1 MQAIFNNKSYCHLS
15 PTSLTRSYAA
25 PEILSGIRNLADTL
39 ASSFHSQR
47 SGGAANRRRESL
59 AECVSSYG
67 MVCDAFSVG
76 TTIRHMI
83 SGVPP
88 DKDVEEFIAHK
99 NRPLKRLLRSFK
111 KDEKKRAKVY
121 RLGSSDIPTNAED
134 LIQVLTH
141 YNPRSRATVR
151 SVTNHSFLMQSGEGE
166 VTEYTPRKKEAVVY
180 LKCGGE

>member
-1 MQAIFNNKSYCHLS
+1 
-15 PTSLTRSYAA
+15 
-25 PEILSGIRNLADTL
+25 
-39 ASSFHSQR
+39 
-47 SGGAANRRRESL
+47 
-59 AECVSSYG
+59 

-76 TTIRHMI
+76 TTIRHMVT
-83 SGVPP
+83 GVPP

-99 NRPLKRLLRSFK
+99 NRPLKKLLRSFK

-121 RLGSSDIPTNAED
+121 RFSSDIPSNAED

-166 VTEYTPRKKEAVVY
+166 VKQAEYTPRKKEAVVY

>member
-1 MQAIFNNKSYCHLS
+1 
-15 PTSLTRSYAA
+15 
-25 PEILSGIRNLADTL
+25 
-39 ASSFHSQR
+39 
-47 SGGAANRRRESL
+47 
-59 AECVSSYG
+59 

-99 NRPLKRLLRSFK
+99 KRPLKRLLKCLK

-121 RLGSSDIPTNAED
+121 RFGSDIPNNAED

-166 VTEYTPRKKEAVVY
+166 VKSAEYTPRKKEAVVY

>member
-1 MQAIFNNKSYCHLS
+1 M
-15 PTSLTRSYAA
+15 TTRSYAA

-39 ASSFHSQR
+39 TSSFHSQR

-76 TTIRHMI
+76 TTIRHLI
-83 SGVPP
+83 TGVPP
-88 DKDVEEFIAHK
+88 K
-99 NRPLKRLLRSFK
+99 SFK
-111 KDEKKRAKVY
+111 KNETKRAKVY
-121 RLGSSDIPTNAED
+121 RLDSGIPTNAKD

-166 VTEYTPRKKEAVVY
+166 VLKSAEYTPRKKESIVY
-180 LKCGGE
+180 LQCGGE

>member
-1 MQAIFNNKSYCHLS
+1 
-15 PTSLTRSYAA
+15 
-25 PEILSGIRNLADTL
+25 
-39 ASSFHSQR
+39 
-47 SGGAANRRRESL
+47 
-59 AECVSSYG
+59 

-76 TTIRHMI
+76 TTIRHMV

-99 NRPLKRLLRSFK
+99 NRPLKKLLTFK

-121 RLGSSDIPTNAED
+121 RLGSDIPTNAKD

-151 SVTNHSFLMQSGEGE
+151 SVTNHSFLMQSGGGE
-166 VTEYTPRKKEAVVY
+166 VLKSAEYTPRKKEAIVY

>member
-1 MQAIFNNKSYCHLS
+1 M
-15 PTSLTRSYAA
+15 TTRSYAA
-25 PEILSGIRNLADTL
+25 PEILSGIRNLADALT
-39 ASSFHSQR
+39 SSFHSQR

-83 SGVPP
+83 TGVPP

-99 NRPLKRLLRSFK
+99 NRPLKKLLKSFK
-111 KDEKKRAKVY
+111 KDDMKRAKIY
-121 RLGSSDIPTNAED
+121 RLGSGIPTNAKD

-166 VTEYTPRKKEAVVY
+166 VKSAEYTPRKKEAVVY

>member
-1 MQAIFNNKSYCHLS
+1 MLVAIVWNYLLI
-15 PTSLTRSYAA
+15 PLGTRSYAA

-39 ASSFHSQR
+39 TSSFHSQR
-47 SGGAANRRRESL
+47 SGSAANRRKESL

-76 TTIRHMI
+76 TTIRHMV

-99 NRPLKRLLRSFK
+99 NRPLKKLLKSFK
-111 KDEKKRAKVY
+111 KEGEKKRAKVY
-121 RLGSSDIPTNAED
+121 RFGSEIPNNAED

-166 VTEYTPRKKEAVVY
+166 VVKPAEYTPRKKEAVVY